1 MCKQENRRMGK
12 IYDNENV
19 EYELYESEKE
29 G

>member
-12 IYDNENV
+12 IYDKENV